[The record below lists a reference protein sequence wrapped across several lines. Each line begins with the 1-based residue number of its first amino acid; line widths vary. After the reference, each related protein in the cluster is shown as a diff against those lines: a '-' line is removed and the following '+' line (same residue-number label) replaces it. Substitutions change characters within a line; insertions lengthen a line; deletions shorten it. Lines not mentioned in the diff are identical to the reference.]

1 MKITREWLDSK
12 AACTSAVDA
21 FLAVFPNGADLT
33 RELLDHDVVRPHHDW
48 LAGDLPLTASA
59 RATYDAATAQAWATY
74 DAAKASAW
82 ATYDA
87 AKASA
92 WAAYEAAIASA
103 WAAYDAAKAPAL
115 WDAIVASGLND
126 TTEIVAL

>member
-82 ATYDA
+82 A
-87 AKASA
+87 
-92 WAAYEAAIASA
+92 AYEAAIASA

>member
-21 FLAVFPNGADLT
+21 FLAVSPNGADLT

-59 RATYDAATAQAWATY
+59 RATYDAATA
-74 DAAKASAW
+74 
-82 ATYDA
+82 
-87 AKASA
+87 
-92 WAAYEAAIASA
+92 
-103 WAAYDAAKAPAL
+103 PAL

>member
-59 RATYDAATAQAWATY
+59 RATYDAATAQAWA
-74 DAAKASAW
+74 
-82 ATYDA
+82 
-87 AKASA
+87 
-92 WAAYEAAIASA
+92 AYEAAIASA